1 MDALDALMHRVS
13 VGRLLAPA
21 PTAEQ
26 REILFQ
32 AAFRAPDHKLL
43 HPYRFLTIEGKGLDR
58 LGDLLAEATAASADD
73 VPQGAIDKARK
84 NPHRAPL
91 IVVAIACLQEH
102 PKVPACEQLLTAGCA
117 AHGLV
122 LAAYAQGI
130 GAMWRSG
137 DVSFSPIVARGL
149 GLAANEQVI
158 GFIYLGT
165 AETEPRS
172 PAPLPSA
179 EYVGAWTGQ

>member
-1 MDALDALMHRVS
+1 MDALDALLQRVS
-13 VGRLLAPA
+13 VGRLVAPA
-21 PTAEQ
+21 PSAEQ

-32 AAFRAPDHKLL
+32 AAFRAPDHKVL
-43 HPYRFLTIEGKGLDR
+43 HPYRFLTIEGEGLSR
-58 LGDLLAEATAASADD
+58 LGELLAEATAASAED
-73 VPQGAIDKARK
+73 VPQAAVDKARK
-84 NPHRAPL
+84 NPLRAPL

-102 PKVPACEQLLTAGCA
+102 PKVPASEQLLTAGCA
-117 AHGLV
+117 AHGLI

-137 DVSFSPIVARGL
+137 EVSFSSIVAQGL

-165 AETEPRS
+165 AETQPRS
-172 PAPLPSA
+172 PAPLPTGDYVSA
-179 EYVGAWTGQ
+179 WAGQ